1 MLTRGVDAD
10 TSKRRQKYGGKN
22 NSNFGP
28 AAKVNGTLGWVL
40 KMAVERG
47 PDEKGLLGIKEER
60 GMTHLGP
67 ISNRLEPKV
76 QKMPNEEGLLVF
88 TEDCG
93 PSHLGPLPNTHIN
106 CMEVGRPTLDSLKG
120 LVEVGRPTIEDSSGV
135 RARGSCCE
143 VVCGCPKGVDFSF
156 QQGSFPLAPNTKV
169 VIDKALMEEAFRYTV
184 SISRAFF

>member
-1 MLTRGVDAD
+1 MLTRGVEADA
-10 TSKRRQKYGGKN
+10 SKRRQKYGGKN

-60 GMTHLGP
+60 GLTHLGP
-67 ISNRLEPKV
+67 ISNRLEPKA

-120 LVEVGRPTIEDSSGV
+120 PVEMGRPTIEDSSGV

-156 QQGSFPLAPNTKV
+156 Q
-169 VIDKALMEEAFRYTV
+169 
-184 SISRAFF
+184 